1 MKTSNENN
9 NYLDWLQNI
18 CSLEIELFQYTGV
31 IKKSMSKYLTK
42 QTSKISYICKTQQV
56 KLKHLIDT
64 LMHGD
69 MLNRY
74 ALFLNTLCIINIVEL
89 LAGYRLD

>member
-42 QTSKISYICKTQQV
+42 QTSKISYICKT
-56 KLKHLIDT
+56 
-64 LMHGD
+64 
-69 MLNRY
+69 
-74 ALFLNTLCIINIVEL
+74 
-89 LAGYRLD
+89 